1 MILYI
6 GDIVEKQYRLFIF
19 AKKLHSY
26 IYDTIISVK
35 KIIEKRR

>member
-19 AKKLHSY
+19 AKKFHSY
-26 IYDTIISVK
+26 TYDNITSATK
-35 KIIEKRR
+35 NIEKRR